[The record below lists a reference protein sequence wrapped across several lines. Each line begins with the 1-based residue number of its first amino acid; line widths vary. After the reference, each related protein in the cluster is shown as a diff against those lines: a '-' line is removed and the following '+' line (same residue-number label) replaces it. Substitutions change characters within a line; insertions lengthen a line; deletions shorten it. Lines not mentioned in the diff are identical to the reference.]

1 MTEFFDL
8 LRYQELR
15 KLDREGKIPFRSD
28 TFMEFLGLQCEISA
42 QISYNRKEV
51 YFSLIKQY
59 LNNFI
64 TMDEFCNT
72 YSDMIKQDSRIA
84 YETLQDFQKLEAF
97 PLSKDRHKFS
107 DPIIEISLLCT
118 EYSVDY
124 MSTSD
129 FYSLVKRAFS
139 KLPKNL
145 FN

>member
-8 LRYQELR
+8 LRYKELK
-15 KLDREGKIPFRSD
+15 KLDNEGKIPFLSD
-28 TFMEFLGLQCEISA
+28 TFMEFLNLRCEISA

-64 TMDEFCNT
+64 TMDEFLET
-72 YSDMIKQDSRIA
+72 YNDMMEQDSKIA
-84 YETLQDFQKLEAF
+84 SETLQDFQKLEGL
-97 PLSKDRHKFS
+97 PLSKNRRKFFG
-107 DPIIEISLLCT
+107 PIVDISSLCA
-118 EYSVDY
+118 EYTGD
-124 MSTSD
+124 MSQSD
-129 FYSLVKRAFS
+129 FYSFVKLEFS